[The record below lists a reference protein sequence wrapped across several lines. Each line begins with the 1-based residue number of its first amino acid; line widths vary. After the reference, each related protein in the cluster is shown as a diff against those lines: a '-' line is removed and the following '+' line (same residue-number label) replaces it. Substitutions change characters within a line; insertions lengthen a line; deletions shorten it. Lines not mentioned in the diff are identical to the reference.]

1 MLTRLY
7 IKNFALIDELDI
19 TFGPG
24 FSVITG
30 ETGAGK
36 SIILGAMSLL
46 LGARADTKTVKEGE
60 GKCIV
65 EAAFDNIG
73 DGLRNLLE
81 INEIDVPDEEC
92 IIRREVNAAG
102 KSRAFI
108 NDTPTGLALLKD
120 VGEQLIDI
128 HSQHQ
133 NLLLKDNS
141 FQLSV
146 VDTIAGNRQLLLD
159 YSADYKAFCTAREA
173 LDAAREN
180 AERSQ
185 RDADFIRFQY
195 DELSALGLQDGEQE
209 RLEQQASAMQHAE
222 DIKRALFDADAHLN
236 DEQTGILTRLRRSQS
251 AVAAITPVFAQAGDA
266 AARLDTTLLEL
277 KDIAADIAAMLAAAD
292 YDPAESERVAARLDA
307 IYTLEKKHR
316 AGSVAALI
324 EIQNKYKAALD
335 AIDNSDTLLAG
346 LEKSLAEAESRCRKL
361 AEKLSSQR
369 QKATTDIERDTCAR
383 LEMLGVPG
391 VRFKVEIARKE
402 LGPDGQD
409 RAEFLFSANPGMPL
423 RAVSDVAS
431 GGEISRVMLALKAML
446 SGAVRLPTII
456 FDEIDAGVSGKVAEQ
471 MGIVMEQMGRADRQV
486 VSITHLPQIA
496 ARGAAHYKV
505 FKEIAGGKTATRMQR
520 LSDSER
526 IGEIAQMLSG
536 SSISSA
542 AVDNAKKLLQIT

>member
-73 DGLRNLLE
+73 DSLRNLLE
-81 INEIDVPDEEC
+81 INEIDAPDEEC

-146 VDTIAGNRQLLLD
+146 VDTIAGNRQLLVD
-159 YSADYKAFCTAREA
+159 YSAAYKAFCTARQA

-180 AERSQ
+180 AERSR

-195 DELSALGLQDGEQE
+195 DELSALELQDGEQE
-209 RLEQQASAMQHAE
+209 RLELQASAMQHAE

-316 AGSVAALI
+316 ASSVAALI

-391 VRFKVEIARKE
+391 VRFKVEITRKE

-520 LSDSER
+520 LTDSER